1 MEDLIVWPS
10 NPMLGALAS
19 AVARFSARQ
28 ALVAPACFFLAPICG
43 RKLRGKHQLA
53 SEHPAF
59 SVGSTVGDLTFV
71 AQDDAGPGGL
81 PSGTVPQ
88 AERTLTPTTRL
99 ADGLGLGIC
108 NPHLIE
114 LICARSPVP
123 VVLDAGVGTASDA
136 ALAMELGCAAVLLN
150 TAVSKARDP
159 VMMAKSMC
167 AAVEAG
173 RLARLAGRIP
183 KLAHAEPSSPQFGRV
198 GT

>member
-1 MEDLIVWPS
+1 
-10 NPMLGALAS
+10 MLGALAS

-71 AQDDAGPGGL
+71 AQDAAGAGGL

-99 ADGLGLGIC
+99 ADWVGAR
-108 NPHLIE
+108 HLQSASHRID
-114 LICARSPVP
+114 LRALAGAGCARCRRRHC
-123 VVLDAGVGTASDA
+123 LRCRACDGAWLRGGAAQHGGVEGA
-136 ALAMELGCAAVLLN
+136 
-150 TAVSKARDP
+150 
-159 VMMAKSMC
+159 
-167 AAVEAG
+167 
-173 RLARLAGRIP
+173 
-183 KLAHAEPSSPQFGRV
+183 
-198 GT
+198 